1 MKAQHLHHKPVA
13 REFLHAVTPRDF
25 VPLHLT
31 AKALSDDSCWDE
43 YESEYEESLPSYAL
57 TCIDDVDFE

>member
-13 REFLHAVTPRDF
+13 REFLHAVAARDF

-31 AKALSDDSCWDE
+31 TKELNDDSCWDE
-43 YESEYEESLPSYAL
+43 FDSEYDESLPNHVLSFFDEA
-57 TCIDDVDFE
+57 E